1 MQRTRRYRL
10 LTAILLV
17 LAASAAAA
25 PQGEYYGSGYTIISQ
40 EHGNDDLQATVYRQ
54 ITPGT
59 VRQALP
65 QLLDGTGWRLA
76 DSHAADDRIYRLYN
90 QPLPEHKLRIG
101 PMPLDQALSWIA
113 GDGWA
118 LVVDPVNRLV
128 SFEVEARYDSR
139 PPVGIHSR
147 PAATS
152 HTTDVAPAA
161 TPVYADLPP
170 QGSFPAVQTAPDYS
184 TTTYRT
190 PTAAYPAPVREDWQ
204 STLPQRLANNTHAP
218 QPPREQRRSKTRKA
232 LRPAVTATG
241 NDSAAAAV
249 PHHTAVSNRRAVA
262 TTQKTATTAAAPV
275 TKATP
280 AKTSMTAADKAANEP
295 AAKAAASESRPAA
308 APHPAAPVP
317 DKADKKTVAPAVEK
331 KTAQTAVKTADN
343 KIAAPATANAEKTPT
358 VAAEKAAAPAGHK
371 KAAESSQ
378 ADSPATAKPAADATA
393 KPVPAATQPAAPA
406 KAAPAPAKS
415 EAPAPVLANPAKAD
429 GTAPAAAK
437 PATAQ
442 DTAPQAKPAAAPE
455 NPATARVKTGYLPGP
470 PPALI
475 AKRTIHVPPQQ
486 RLRPPAAKAAH
497 GETAA
502 SMTPPAAPA
511 AAATPEDAP

>member
-54 ITPGT
+54 LTPGT
-59 VRQALP
+59 VGQALP

-101 PMPLDQALSWIA
+101 PMPLDQALTWIA

-152 HTTDVAPAA
+152 HVPDVAPAA

-184 TTTYRT
+184 VTTYRT
-190 PTAAYPAPVREDWQ
+190 PAAAYPAPPREDWQ
-204 STLPQRLANNTHAP
+204 NALPQRLSP
-218 QPPREQRRSKTRKA
+218 LLCR
-232 LRPAVTATG
+232 TAGFLWLLGLLAFCGSLYAMAFMPTLNVRMLVPVG
-241 NDSAAAAV
+241 GIAFLLGWTMLLSAACLGD
-249 PHHTAVSNRRAVA
+249 RY
-262 TTQKTATTAAAPV
+262 
-275 TKATP
+275 
-280 AKTSMTAADKAANEP
+280 
-295 AAKAAASESRPAA
+295 
-308 APHPAAPVP
+308 
-317 DKADKKTVAPAVEK
+317 
-331 KTAQTAVKTADN
+331 
-343 KIAAPATANAEKTPT
+343 
-358 VAAEKAAAPAGHK
+358 
-371 KAAESSQ
+371 
-378 ADSPATAKPAADATA
+378 
-393 KPVPAATQPAAPA
+393 
-406 KAAPAPAKS
+406 
-415 EAPAPVLANPAKAD
+415 
-429 GTAPAAAK
+429 
-437 PATAQ
+437 
-442 DTAPQAKPAAAPE
+442 
-455 NPATARVKTGYLPGP
+455 AR
-470 PPALI
+470 
-475 AKRTIHVPPQQ
+475 
-486 RLRPPAAKAAH
+486 
-497 GETAA
+497 
-502 SMTPPAAPA
+502 
-511 AAATPEDAP
+511 

>member
-1 MQRTRRYRL
+1 MQRTRRRYRL
-10 LTAILLV
+10 LTATLML

-54 ITPGT
+54 LTPGT
-59 VRQALP
+59 VGQALP

-101 PMPLDQALSWIA
+101 PMPLDQALGWIA

-152 HTTDVAPAA
+152 HAPDVAPAA

-184 TTTYRT
+184 ATTYRT

-204 STLPQRLANNTHAP
+204 STLPQRLADNAHAP

-249 PHHTAVSNRRAVA
+249 PQQTAASNRHAVA
-262 TTQKTATTAAAPV
+262 TTQKTATTAAAPA
-275 TKATP
+275 TKTTP
-280 AKTSMTAADKAANEP
+280 AKTGATAADKVTNEQQRAAKGAALGSRP
-295 AAKAAASESRPAA
+295 ATAQHPATPDKAAKKAAAPTEN
-308 APHPAAPVP
+308 
-317 DKADKKTVAPAVEK
+317 KTPPEGN
-331 KTAQTAVKTADN
+331 KTAT
-343 KIAAPATANAEKTPT
+343 PATTTAEKTP
-358 VAAEKAAAPAGHK
+358 APAGHK
-371 KAAESSQ
+371 KAAEANP
-378 ADSPATAKPAADATA
+378 ADSPATAKPATDATA

-455 NPATARVKTGYLPGP
+455 NPATTPVKTGYLPGP

>member
-10 LTAILLV
+10 LTATLLV
-17 LAASAAAA
+17 LAASAATAA

-54 ITPGT
+54 LTPGT
-59 VRQALP
+59 VGQALP

-101 PMPLDQALSWIA
+101 PMPLDQALGWIA

-152 HTTDVAPAA
+152 HAPDVAPAA

-184 TTTYRT
+184 ATTYRT

-204 STLPQRLANNTHAP
+204 STLPQRLADNAHAP

-249 PHHTAVSNRRAVA
+249 PQQTAASNRHAVA
-262 TTQKTATTAAAPV
+262 TTQKTATTAAAPA
-275 TKATP
+275 TKTTP
-280 AKTSMTAADKAANEP
+280 AKTGATAADKVTNEQQRAAKGAALGSRP
-295 AAKAAASESRPAA
+295 ATAQHPATPDKAAKKAAAPTEN
-308 APHPAAPVP
+308 
-317 DKADKKTVAPAVEK
+317 KTPPEGN
-331 KTAQTAVKTADN
+331 KTAT
-343 KIAAPATANAEKTPT
+343 PATTTAEKTP
-358 VAAEKAAAPAGHK
+358 APAGHK
-371 KAAESSQ
+371 KAAEANP
-378 ADSPATAKPAADATA
+378 ADSPATAKPATDATA

-442 DTAPQAKPAAAPE
+442 DTAAQAKPAATPE
-455 NPATARVKTGYLPGP
+455 NPATTPVKTRYLPSP

-486 RLRPPAAKAAH
+486 RLRPPAAKVPR

-511 AAATPEDAP
+511 AAVTPEDAP

>member
-1 MQRTRRYRL
+1 MQRTRRRYRL
-10 LTAILLV
+10 LTATLML

-54 ITPGT
+54 LTPGT
-59 VRQALP
+59 VGQALP

-101 PMPLDQALSWIA
+101 PMPLDQALGWIA

-152 HTTDVAPAA
+152 HAPDVAPAA

-184 TTTYRT
+184 ATTYRT

-204 STLPQRLANNTHAP
+204 STLPQRLADNAHAP

-249 PHHTAVSNRRAVA
+249 PQQTAASNRHAVA
-262 TTQKTATTAAAPV
+262 TTQKTATTAAAPA
-275 TKATP
+275 TKTTP
-280 AKTSMTAADKAANEP
+280 AKTGATAADKVTNEQQRAAKGAALGSRP
-295 AAKAAASESRPAA
+295 ATAQHPATPDKAAKKAAAPTEN
-308 APHPAAPVP
+308 
-317 DKADKKTVAPAVEK
+317 KTPPEGN
-331 KTAQTAVKTADN
+331 KTAT
-343 KIAAPATANAEKTPT
+343 PATTTAEKTP
-358 VAAEKAAAPAGHK
+358 APAGHK
-371 KAAESSQ
+371 KAAEANP
-378 ADSPATAKPAADATA
+378 ADSPATAKPATDATA

-442 DTAPQAKPAAAPE
+442 DTAAQAKPAATPE
-455 NPATARVKTGYLPGP
+455 NPATTPVKTRYLPSP

-486 RLRPPAAKAAH
+486 RLRPPAAKVPR
-497 GETAA
+497 GETTA

-511 AAATPEDAP
+511 AAVTPEDAP